1 VPYEANLWARPECE
15 RRIDQLLRAP
25 GAPAKSS
32 INRTFAVLD
41 ALVTHHRDSRG
52 ALETIDELRPQPLAR
67 ARVVGVCGSLE
78 WPDTAEGREFARS
91 CQSLELCL
99 FQVGHLRSVVAIV
112 ICPRETFVVWLS
124 AEYTDEPNDDG
135 ILDETAL
142 QLAQGELW
150 GKMNDVLDLGWL
162 ESQ

>member
-1 VPYEANLWARPECE
+1 MPYEANLWARPECE
-15 RRIDQLLRAP
+15 RQIDQLLKIP

-32 INRTFAVLD
+32 INRTFGVLD
-41 ALVTHHRDSRG
+41 ELVKFHRESRG
-52 ALETIDELRPQPLAR
+52 ALETLDDFRPQPLAR
-67 ARVVGVCGSLE
+67 ARVVGVCGALE
-78 WPDTAEGREFARS
+78 WPHTVDGREFAKS

-124 AEYTDEPNDDG
+124 AEYTHEPNDDG
-135 ILDETAL
+135 VLDETDV

-150 GKMNDVLDLGWL
+150 GKMNDVLDLNWL